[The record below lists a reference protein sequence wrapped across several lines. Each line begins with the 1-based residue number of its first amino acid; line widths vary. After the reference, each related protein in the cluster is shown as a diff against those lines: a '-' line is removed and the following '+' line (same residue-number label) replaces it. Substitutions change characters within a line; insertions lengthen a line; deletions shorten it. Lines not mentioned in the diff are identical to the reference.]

1 MCVEIGEAEEMQQ
14 SVMSKVT
21 CTLSNVAKV
30 STKRSMSGMISF
42 NLSSVGIELSA
53 TNADVISSNFFAT
66 LAIFRGIGWLNFQT
80 H

>member
-21 CTLSNVAKV
+21 CTLSNVAEV

-53 TNADVISSNFFAT
+53 TNADVISSYTFHVAHAVFLPMPANEEV
-66 LAIFRGIGWLNFQT
+66 
-80 H
+80 